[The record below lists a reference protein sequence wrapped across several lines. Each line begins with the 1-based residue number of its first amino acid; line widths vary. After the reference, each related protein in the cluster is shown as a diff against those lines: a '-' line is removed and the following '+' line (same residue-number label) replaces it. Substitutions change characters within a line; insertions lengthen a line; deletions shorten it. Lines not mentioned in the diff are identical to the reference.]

1 VRRGFTVPFFPLPML
16 IAIAANAALVLY
28 VITYNPIAVW
38 TAFGWIVLGL
48 LAYTMYFERRE
59 SMEKPRAV
67 VHEEAV
73 GTYDYTVLVAVRE
86 EREAE
91 ILGWF
96 AAAVAK
102 ARQGG
107 LLALHMSEVPRVMS
121 LAASRHLLDTGR
133 GFFETVREQAKARGV
148 ATHTII
154 MLARRGA
161 AAVTEIAQEHRA
173 DLIVLG
179 WTGKTKRGRI
189 FGRTTDPLIA
199 NPPADLAVLRP
210 ARRRVHAVETIM
222 VPVSAGRN
230 SRFAVELATDIGR
243 VVAGR
248 KHARITLFRVA
259 RTKAEAAAAAEDT
272 ALFDGLRDG
281 ITYGQIT
288 TRIALA
294 TSVANAIITEAED
307 YDLVILGA
315 GEERMFERILSGNI
329 AKRVL
334 REAKPSTVMVKRR
347 EPALQSLLRRT
358 VLAPRSVKRP
368 PQR

>member
-1 VRRGFTVPFFPLPML
+1 M
-16 IAIAANAALVLY
+16 
-28 VITYNPIAVW
+28 
-38 TAFGWIVLGL
+38 LGL
-48 LAYTMYFERRE
+48 LAYYMYFERLE

-96 AAAVAK
+96 GAAVAK

-121 LAASRHLLDTGR
+121 LAASRHMLDTGR
-133 GFFETVREQAKARGV
+133 GYFETVRDQAKARGI

-154 MLARRGA
+154 MMARRGA
-161 AAVTEIAQEHRA
+161 AAVTEIAQERRA
-173 DLIVLG
+173 DFIVLG

-189 FGRTTDPLIA
+189 FGRTTDPLLA
-199 NPPADLAVLRP
+199 NPPADLAILRP
-210 ARRRVHAVETIM
+210 ARRQARAVETIL

-230 SRFAVELATDIGR
+230 SRFAVELASDIGR

-259 RTKAEAAAAAEDT
+259 RTKAEAAAAEDT

-288 TRIALA
+288 TKTALG
-294 TSVANAIITEAED
+294 TSVANAIIAEA
-307 YDLVILGA
+307 G
-315 GEERMFERILSGNI
+315 G
-329 AKRVL
+329 
-334 REAKPSTVMVKRR
+334 
-347 EPALQSLLRRT
+347 
-358 VLAPRSVKRP
+358 
-368 PQR
+368 